1 MAFST
6 EGCSARFR
14 PWAALSIFDCGR
26 HFILSTEG
34 GNVHSTVGG
43 ILHFRPRAAL
53 MFSIQGCNVHSTQG
67 GTVHSTEF
75 CFPVLGYMNTVEFA
89 NAAFGRNGT
98 LQPLVEMSV
107 QPTIAIAECVPW
119 SKSCNAAHSRNC
131 VLQPSVENACC
142 SLQSKITLQPPVE
155 I

>member
-75 CFPVLGYMNTVEFA
+75 CFPEKIPIDLSYTISLPSAALCCVFGKDTLRQFPHPTQVLKGYPAIDSERSCQYDNVE
-89 NAAFGRNGT
+89 R
-98 LQPLVEMSV
+98 
-107 QPTIAIAECVPW
+107 
-119 SKSCNAAHSRNC
+119 R
-131 VLQPSVENACC
+131 
-142 SLQSKITLQPPVE
+142 
-155 I
+155 